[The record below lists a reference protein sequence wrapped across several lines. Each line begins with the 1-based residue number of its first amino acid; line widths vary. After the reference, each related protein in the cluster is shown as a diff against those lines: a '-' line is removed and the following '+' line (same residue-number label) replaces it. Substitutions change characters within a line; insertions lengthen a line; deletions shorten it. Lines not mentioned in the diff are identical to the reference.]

1 MADEYTPTSWVDGV
15 PPYIDAEHLNKIE
28 AELVRLGTQLA
39 AIKAAYLGKSAISN
53 VQVNDQNKVPSSALV
68 YGMNEDISVLNSN
81 FNGYKIIATPEEI
94 GCSQSSTLEEVALAL
109 PNKSIATF
117 VLQGPSDS
125 NEMTISPGE
134 SRHYVFAVKT
144 ETISTYVLFLGFR
157 GTGNVSDMYVARY
170 ASSAGTKMVGW
181 KKIAFA

>member
-1 MADEYTPTSWVDGV
+1 MLLLSWMFF
-15 PPYIDAEHLNKIE
+15 YLYK
-28 AELVRLGTQLA
+28 RLA
-39 AIKAAYLGKSAISN
+39 SDFSN
-53 VQVNDQNKVPSSALV
+53 LF
-68 YGMNEDISVLNSN
+68 VLNSN

-109 PNKSIATF
+109 PNKRIATF

-125 NEMTISPGE
+125 NEMTISPGD

-144 ETISTYVLFLGFR
+144 ATISTYVLFLGFR